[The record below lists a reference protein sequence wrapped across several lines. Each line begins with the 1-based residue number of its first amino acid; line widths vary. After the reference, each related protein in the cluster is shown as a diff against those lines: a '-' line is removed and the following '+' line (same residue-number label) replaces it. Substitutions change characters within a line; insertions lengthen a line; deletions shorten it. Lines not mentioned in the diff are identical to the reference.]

1 MSRFCHKCGAKLL
14 PDARYC
20 AKCGT
25 SVWDED
31 SFEQQHQSNDSTKTV
46 APTSYVMGQGDTD
59 VDQSYENNP
68 TRNNS
73 AKTLIIGLLV
83 ILAVLA
89 TSVFIIKP
97 SYEHFQRESEKQQA
111 EEVQAKFEEEHP
123 VVAGILANCPSTQD
137 VIISSAE
144 NKAYAS
150 VEFSISKY
158 ADKVAISQDLDCVR
172 QQVGVPAHSKEA
184 YLNGAQLWTELS
196 GFGLD
201 EYKQHGTDIQSM
213 DFRNISDKAVAR
225 CAVSDSSFP
234 KVYCEIGDSDDAQ
247 SSSVNNGDGTSG
259 NEGESSI
266 DDALGTESTTDGS
279 SPADALG
286 YEQYKDYNCAAGNS
300 GRLIPC
306 SEIYADM
313 GTGMKYLPFG
323 KENNPDPSNTYGY
336 IPVDEN
342 GNGVIDA
349 DE

>member
-1 MSRFCHKCGAKLL
+1 MARFCHKCGAKLL
-14 PDARYC
+14 PDAQYC

-59 VDQSYENNP
+59 VDQSYESSP
-68 TRNNS
+68 TRNNNT
-73 AKTLIIGLLV
+73 KKLIIGLLV

-89 TSVFIIKP
+89 ASVFIIKP
-97 SYEHFQRESEKQQA
+97 SYERFQRESEKQQA

-123 VVAGILANCPSTQD
+123 VVSGILSQCNSSQNVSITSSSDGNYAVVQFSTQD
-137 VIISSAE
+137 NSVA
-144 NKAYAS
+144 AS
-150 VEFSISKY
+150 REM
-158 ADKVAISQDLDCVR
+158 DCIR
-172 QQVGVPAHSKEA
+172 QQVGIAAENEEYYLDGAKVYMNLVGIAIDEFTKNKNNDIKAAEFHS
-184 YLNGAQLWTELS
+184 LG
-196 GFGLD
+196 
-201 EYKQHGTDIQSM
+201 
-213 DFRNISDKAVAR
+213 DKAVVR
-225 CAVSDSSFP
+225 CVITDITTLNE
-234 KVYCEIGDSDDAQ
+234 YCEIGDSDDAQ

-259 NEGESSI
+259 DEGQSTTG
-266 DDALGTESTTDGS
+266 DASGAESTTDGS

-313 GTGMKYLPFG
+313 GNGMKYLPFG